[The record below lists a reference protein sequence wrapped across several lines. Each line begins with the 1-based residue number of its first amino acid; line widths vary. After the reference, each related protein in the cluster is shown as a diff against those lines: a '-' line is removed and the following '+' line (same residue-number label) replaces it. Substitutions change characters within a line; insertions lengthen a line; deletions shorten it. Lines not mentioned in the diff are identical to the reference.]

1 MRHLTTVITVVFLC
15 FFSTSFIDQ
24 QNQWENEIT
33 ECGLRMKFVKLRKT
47 QEFEVPCQSQTKKFA
62 IEYQLSNEKVK
73 LNFYNKNK
81 QLLQSTELSGNSKK
95 EISLDYS
102 GSFVVQ
108 ISSKG
113 GTGSVLIKAN

>member
-1 MRHLTTVITVVFLC
+1 MKNLTTILILLFLS
-15 FFSTSFIDQ
+15 FFSTSFTDH

-47 QEFEVPCQSQTKKFA
+47 QEFEVPCKSQTKKFV
-62 IEYQLSNEKVK
+62 IDYQLNNETVK
-73 LNFYNKNK
+73 LNFYNKSK
-81 QLLQSTELSGNSKK
+81 KLIQSAELSGISKK

-113 GTGSVLIKAN
+113 GTGSVVIRTN

>member
-1 MRHLTTVITVVFLC
+1 MKNLTTILIVLFLSL
-15 FFSTSFIDQ
+15 FSTSFTDH

-47 QEFEVPCQSQTKKFA
+47 QEFEVPCKSQTKKFV
-62 IEYQLSNEKVK
+62 IDYQLNNETVK
-73 LNFYNKNK
+73 LNFYNKSK
-81 QLLQSTELSGNSKK
+81 KLIQSAELSGISKK
-95 EISLDYS
+95 EVSLDYN

-113 GTGSVLIKAN
+113 GTGSVVIRTN

>member
-1 MRHLTTVITVVFLC
+1 MRNLTTIIPLLFMCL
-15 FFSTSFIDQ
+15 FSTSFVDH

-33 ECGLRMKFVKLRKT
+33 ECGLRMKFVKLRKA
-47 QEFEVPCQSQTKKFA
+47 QEFEVPCKSQTKKIV
-62 IEYQLSNEKVK
+62 IEYTLNNGIVK

-81 QLLQSTELSGNSKK
+81 QLLQTTELSGASKK
-95 EISLDYS
+95 EISLDYN

-113 GTGSVLIKAN
+113 GTGSVLVKTN

>member
-1 MRHLTTVITVVFLC
+1 MRNLTVIIPLLFMC
-15 FFSTSFIDQ
+15 FFSTSFIDH

-33 ECGLRMKFVKLRKT
+33 DCGLRMKFVKLRKT
-47 QEFEVPCQSQTKKFA
+47 QEFEVPCKSQTKKIV
-62 IEYQLSNEKVK
+62 IEYQLNNETVK

-81 QLLQSTELSGNSKK
+81 QLLQSTELSGKSKK

-113 GTGSVLIKAN
+113 GTGSVLIKTN